1 MGGAGSFPAVIL
13 QQYPWMVSGSP
24 MAASSVKP
32 ETIRTDSLRALLS
45 YWREKTR
52 ERGGVL
58 PARRDLR
65 PDEMVSFLRSGSL
78 INVYDSPR
86 RFQFRLVGTGIVAS
100 MGRETTSLW
109 VNEAVFADRASRV
122 SNFFSIPVE
131 TRGPAYASGR
141 YTVSPTGRELQF
153 ETVLAPL
160 SSDGNGVDMLLGGL
174 VGETLQRDE
183 RIRLFDYERIHPLLL
198 D

>member
-1 MGGAGSFPAVIL
+1 MQHETPPLPSNP
-13 QQYPWMVSGSP
+13 VSP
-24 MAASSVKP
+24 VSV
-32 ETIRTDSLRALLS
+32 RLDSVRSDALRGLLA
-45 YWREKTR
+45 YWRDKTR

-65 PDEMVSFLRSGSL
+65 PDEMVSFLRIVSL
-78 INVYDSPR
+78 INVYDNPR
-86 RFQFRLVGTGIVAS
+86 RFQFRLVGTGIVAA

-109 VNEAVFADRASRV
+109 VNEAVFADRTSKV
-122 SNFFSIPVE
+122 SAFFSTPVS
-131 TRGPAYASGR
+131 TRGPAYACGR
-141 YTVSPTGRELQF
+141 YVVGPTGRELQF

-160 SSDGNGVDMLLGGL
+160 STDGRNVDMLLGGL

>member
-1 MGGAGSFPAVIL
+1 MTHASPIS
-13 QQYPWMVSGSP
+13 MVS
-24 MAASSVKP
+24 VKA
-32 ETIRTDSLRALLS
+32 ETVRSDALRALLS
-45 YWREKTR
+45 YWRDKTR

-65 PDEMVSFLRSGSL
+65 PDEMVSFLRNVSL
-78 INVYDSPR
+78 INVYDNPR
-86 RFQFRLVGTGIVAS
+86 RFQFRLVGTGIVAA

-109 VNEAVFADRASRV
+109 VNEAVFADRTSKV
-122 SNFFSIPVE
+122 SAFFSLPAE
-131 TRGPAYASGR
+131 TRNPAYAAGR

-160 SSDGNGVDMLLGGL
+160 SSDGSSIDMLLGGL

-183 RIRLFDYERIHPLLL
+183 RIRLFDYERIHPMLV